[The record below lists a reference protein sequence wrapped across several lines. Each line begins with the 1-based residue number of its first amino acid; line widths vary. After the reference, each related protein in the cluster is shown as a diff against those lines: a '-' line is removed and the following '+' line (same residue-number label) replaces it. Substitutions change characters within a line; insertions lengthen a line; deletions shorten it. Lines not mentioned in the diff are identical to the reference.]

1 MKIKNRLALYFTLIS
16 AVILLIAMAVIF
28 FTFSSFVKT
37 DFYNRLMERANI
49 AAQLYLEADEIS
61 VDSLNHVRERYS
73 KRIPGEVVRFYND
86 RNAPSF
92 IKDRQQYWS
101 DAVINLV
108 RKRKVAVKFESLSAL
123 RT

>member
-16 AVILLIAMAVIF
+16 AVILLIAMAIIF

-61 VDSLNHVRERYS
+61 VDSLNHVRERYV
-73 KRIPGEVVRFYND
+73 KQIPG
-86 RNAPSF
+86 
-92 IKDRQQYWS
+92 
-101 DAVINLV
+101 
-108 RKRKVAVKFESLSAL
+108 
-123 RT
+123 